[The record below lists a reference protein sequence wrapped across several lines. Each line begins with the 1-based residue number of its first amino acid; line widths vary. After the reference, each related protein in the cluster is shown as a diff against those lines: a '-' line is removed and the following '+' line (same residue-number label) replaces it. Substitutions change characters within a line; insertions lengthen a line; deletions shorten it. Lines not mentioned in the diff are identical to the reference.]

1 MQIRKLILIA
11 PLALLL
17 NACSSDSNYDFESS
31 IAAAEAA
38 HAEAQAETQPALIA
52 AAAPS
57 ALFDPGNAVIP
68 FPNNLLL
75 GPDGTVDA
83 PISDDSPANPA
94 LALNQMDG
102 FSTTSPIVTNLSRA
116 VDPTTVSLGS
126 TVRVFEVSA
135 DPATTAVTGVVSE
148 LGPTQVFV
156 VPPTETQVAILPLQ
170 PLKEKTHYMVVMTNG
185 ITDTSD
191 TPMPLAAS
199 TFFRLA
205 KNDTPLTG
213 GTAAFEPVRQLT
225 GAMLAAAGS
234 QGIASDD
241 VVLAWTFK
249 TQSVR
254 DVLQAVKDQVT
265 PGALTL
271 APAGSTTTDF
281 NAALPGN
288 ADVFIGTLE
297 LPYYQDADPATALNS
312 FWVDTNG
319 NAVNQFS
326 PTPVA
331 TGTQTVPVLLTLPN
345 ATSMAGGTAPATG
358 WPITI
363 FQHGITRNR
372 TDMIA
377 AADALAN
384 AGRAVIAIDIP
395 MHGLTDASLPIHT
408 DNTPFPNDGERTFG
422 LDVVDNTTRAPGS
435 DGMIDDS
442 GTHFYNLQN
451 LANSRDNL
459 RQGVADLMV
468 LAASLAGAQGAPLDA
483 SNVTF
488 VGHSLGAMLG
498 ITFLSYDDSIAA
510 ATLAMPGG
518 GIAQL
523 LANSASFGEAINAGL
538 TAAGAAPGTP
548 EYAQFLLTAQTA
560 IDSADPVNNATALA
574 ATGKNIHFI
583 TVIGDQVI
591 PNSVATAPLSGT
603 DPLPRLMGLQ
613 QVNSSTSGSALVRFS
628 SGTHGSIINPAD
640 EADPAGGLATFLEMQ
655 QQMAVYAASLGNVLQ
670 ITNADVIE
678 APAAQ

>member
-1 MQIRKLILIA
+1 MQIKKLLLIA
-11 PLALLL
+11 PVALALH
-17 NACSSDSNYDFESS
+17 ACSSDSNYNFEESAAS
-31 IAAAEAA
+31 QQAAFAAASPPGL
-38 HAEAQAETQPALIA
+38 Q
-52 AAAPS
+52 
-57 ALFDPGNAVIP
+57 FDPANGVIP

-75 GPDGTVDA
+75 SPTDGTVNA
-83 PISDDSPANPA
+83 PVSDDSPSNPA

-102 FSTTSPIVTNLSRA
+102 FSTTSPITAGLTRA
-116 VDPTTVSLGS
+116 VDPATVALGS
-126 TVRVFEVSA
+126 TVRIFEVTAAPS
-135 DPATTAVTGVVSE
+135 TAVTGIVEE
-148 LGPTQVFV
+148 LGPTQVAV
-156 VPPTETQVAILPLQ
+156 AATPTNIAILPVQ
-170 PLKEKTHYMVVMTNG
+170 PLKPKTHYMVIVTNG
-185 ITDTSD
+185 ITDD
-191 TPMPLAAS
+191 AETPVPLAPS
-199 TFFRLA
+199 TSFRLA
-205 KNDTPLTG
+205 KGSTELTG
-213 GTAAFEPVRQLT
+213 PVAALEPVRQLT
-225 GAMLAAAGS
+225 GAMLLAAGS
-234 QGIASDD
+234 QGVDAAD
-241 VVLAWTFK
+241 VVMAWSFK

-254 DVLQAVKDQVT
+254 DVLQAVKDQVA

-271 APAGSTTTDF
+271 APAGTTTADF
-281 NAALPGN
+281 NPALPGN

-297 LPYYQDADPATALNS
+297 LPYYQDADPAAAINS
-312 FWVDTNG
+312 FWLDANG

-331 TGTQTVPVLLTLPN
+331 TGTQTVPVLLTVPN
-345 ATSMAGGTAPATG
+345 ASSMAGGTAPATG

-372 TDMIA
+372 TDMIG

-395 MHGLTDASLPIHT
+395 MHGLTDVTLPIHAN
-408 DNTPFPNDGERTFG
+408 NTPFPTDGERTFD
-422 LDVVDNTTRAPGS
+422 LDLVNNETRAPGG
-435 DGMIDDS
+435 DGEIDAS

-468 LAASLAGAQGAPLDA
+468 LAASLGGAQGAPLDA

-523 LANSASFGEAINAGL
+523 LANSESFGPAINAGL

-548 EYAQFLLTAQTA
+548 ENAQFLLTAQTV

-574 ATGKNIHFI
+574 ATGKNIHFL
-583 TVIGDQVI
+583 TVIGDTVI

-603 DPLPRLMGLQ
+603 DPLPRLMGLP
-613 QVNSSTSGSALVRFS
+613 QVNGSTSGSALVRFT

-640 EADPAGGLATFLEMQ
+640 DSDPAGGLATFLEMQ
-655 QQMAVYAASLGNVLQ
+655 QQMAVYAASLGSILQ
-670 ITNADVIE
+670 ITNVDVIE
-678 APAAQ
+678 TPPAQ